1 MISVQHIQKAFGS
14 QQVLKNIS
22 FEIPTGI
29 ITGFLGPN
37 GAGKSTTMK
46 IITGYLQ
53 ADAGTVFV
61 NQQQVKPGSLDT
73 RMEIGYLPEHNP
85 LYKDMYIKEYLRYVA
100 GIYKLSNVDKRVK
113 HVIDQTG
120 LGPEQTK
127 KIKTLSKGYRQ
138 RVGIAQAIIHEPTVL
153 ILDEPTSGL
162 DPNQI
167 IEVRNLIQELGKEKT
182 VMLSTH
188 IMQEVE
194 AMCQRVLILN
204 DGQIV
209 KDVPVGA
216 GGVASESRKFF
227 KVVFDKTVEEPS
239 LGNDIEFVEKMA
251 DDVLLFSVPDEMSA
265 SAIFDAAVSKGLKLN
280 HLSEYVPT
288 MEHMFRDVTKVKR

>member
-1 MISVQHIQKAFGS
+1 MISVQHINKAFGS

-22 FEIPTGI
+22 FRIPTGT

-46 IITGYLQ
+46 IVTGYLQ
-53 ADAGTVFV
+53 ADAGSIFV
-61 NQQQVKPGSLDT
+61 NQQKVEPGSLHI
-73 RMEIGYLPEHNP
+73 RREIGYLPEHNP
-85 LYKDMYIKEYLRYVA
+85 IYKEMYIKEYLRYVA
-100 GIYKLSNVDKRVK
+100 GVYKLSNVEKRVK
-113 HVIDQTG
+113 KVIEQTG

-138 RVGIAQAIIHEPTVL
+138 RVGIAQAIIHEPSVL

-167 IEVRNLIQELGKEKT
+167 VEVRNLILELGKEKT

-204 DGQIV
+204 NGQIA
-209 KDVPVGA
+209 KDATVGV
-216 GGVASESRKFF
+216 GGIASESRKYF
-227 KVVFDKTVEEPS
+227 KVVFDRTFDES
-239 LGNDIEFVEKMA
+239 LFMDNIDFVEKFTDGA
-251 DDVLLFSVPDEMSA
+251 LLVSVPVEAEA
-265 SAIFDAAVSKGLKLN
+265 SVIFDVAVANGLKLL
-280 HLSEYVPT
+280 HMSEHIPT
-288 MEHMFRDVTKVKR
+288 MEHMFRDVTSGK